1 VKNIEKCMDRV
12 YPCPDKDKGQP
23 HLVPILGA
31 RQGLSLQHF
40 AIFLIKVYQNTL
52 GFVFPPACRFYPS
65 CSEYSIQAL
74 KRHGFFKGTWLSV
87 RRLLRCHPF
96 NPGGYDPVE

>member
-1 VKNIEKCMDRV
+1 VSNGEKCRDRV
-12 YPCPDKDKGQP
+12 YACTDEGQP
-23 HLVPILGA
+23 SLGA
-31 RQGLSLQHF
+31 KRGLSLQWL
-40 AIFLIKVYQNTL
+40 AVILIKVYQNTL
-52 GFVFPPACRFYPS
+52 GFVFPQACRFYPS

-74 KRHGFFKGTWLSV
+74 EKHGFLKGGWLAL